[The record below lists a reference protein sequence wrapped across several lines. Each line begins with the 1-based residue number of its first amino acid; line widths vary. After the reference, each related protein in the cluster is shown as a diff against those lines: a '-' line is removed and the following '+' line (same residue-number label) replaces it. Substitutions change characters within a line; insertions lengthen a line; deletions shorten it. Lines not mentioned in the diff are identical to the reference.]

1 MDMLTIVAS
10 TITGVIT
17 FLVGQRKARK
27 EVESL
32 GLENIS
38 KSLEIYN
45 HIISGLKEEIMEL
58 SSKVKELEG
67 KIDHLSTENESL
79 RDMLRKRK

>member
-1 MDMLTIVAS
+1 MDILTIVAS
-10 TITGVIT
+10 TITGVVT
-17 FLVGQRKARK
+17 FLVGLRKARR

-45 HIISGLKEEIMEL
+45 HIISGLKEEIIEL
-58 SSKVKELEG
+58 SGKVKELED
-67 KIDHLSTENESL
+67 KIDFLSAENQSL
-79 RDMLRKRK
+79 KEMLRKRK

>member
-1 MDMLTIVAS
+1 MLTVVTS

-45 HIISGLKEEIMEL
+45 HIITGLKEEIMEL
-58 SSKVKELEG
+58 SDKVKELEG
-67 KIDHLSTENESL
+67 KIDFLRTENESL
-79 RDMLRKRK
+79 REMLRKRK